1 MASDLSKY
9 PPMLLDE
16 RPLDFR
22 ARGWLWEIKF
32 DGYRTTARFGQ
43 GACELRSRN
52 GANATKW
59 FPELSRSL
67 AEVQGGPFI
76 VDGEVC
82 VLDEVGR
89 SDFDALQDRAR
100 RRKWYEGARP
110 VTYCVFDLLAAGG
123 KDFTGLALSERK
135 AILADLLSPAPRFVL
150 LVGHFEEHAETLF
163 KSAVHQLK
171 LEGLVAKR
179 ADSVY
184 RPGTRSPDW
193 VKVKRKGAIPPERFK
208 R

>member
-22 ARGWLWEIKF
+22 APGWLWEIKF
-32 DGYRTTARFGQ
+32 DGYRTTAQFGQ
-43 GACELRSRN
+43 GKCELRSRN
-52 GANATKW
+52 GADATKW
-59 FPELSRSL
+59 FPELSKSL
-67 AEVQGGPFI
+67 AAVEGGPFI

-89 SDFDALQDRAR
+89 SDFNALQDRAR
-100 RRKWYEGARP
+100 RRKWFEGARP
-110 VTYCVFDLLAAGG
+110 VTYCVFDLLAANGR
-123 KDFTGLALSERK
+123 DLTGLPLIERK
-135 AILADLLSPAPRFVL
+135 DALLELLSPAPRFVL
-150 LVGHFEEHAETLF
+150 LVGHFEEHVETLF

-179 ADSVY
+179 TDSVY
-184 RPGTRSPDW
+184 KPGIRSADW
-193 VKVKRKGAIPPERFK
+193 IKVKRKGAIPPERFK